1 MKKSGIIILLLVAL
15 GVGGW
20 FYWKHRKDAAP
31 DPAAASITTG
41 TVERGRIYQA
51 VPTNGR
57 VVSNLDVE
65 IKCRASGQVVTLPFD
80 VSQTVK
86 QGDLL
91 LQLDPSEQQRNVSQR
106 EVSLTI
112 AKARLAQSR
121 QNLVIAEQEVI
132 TSRDRA
138 QANLTSVERRAQEA
152 LERAER
158 RRQLLAQRL
167 GSQED
172 YDAAQTVAIT
182 AASDLDQAKVALAE
196 VKTMELALE
205 VRREDVKLAEASLA
219 DAQIALDL
227 ANQLLGYTTVTAP
240 IDGVVSSLTT
250 QVGAIIASGVTNV
263 GGGTT
268 IMTISDLS
276 RVFILAAVDESQ
288 IGDVALGQSV
298 DITLDAYP
306 GRSFKGEVVRI
317 ATKGVSVN
325 NVVTFE
331 VKIEVL
337 GDNKS
342 LLKPEMTGNVQ
353 IVAAQRDDVLTIPMA
368 AVQRKDRQQVVTV
381 VNADGTT
388 QEVPVKVGLSDGEKY
403 EVLEGLQE
411 GQTIQYRASEDMSR
425 WRSENRPRMP
435 GMIPGMGGGGRGG
448 GGRR

>member
-1 MKKSGIIILLLVAL
+1 MNKSGIIILILVAL
-15 GVGGW
+15 GVGG
-20 FYWKHRKDAAP
+20 FVYWKRTRDAAP
-31 DPAAASITTG
+31 DPAAAALTTAA
-41 TVERGRIYQA
+41 VERGSIFQA
-51 VPTNGR
+51 VASTGR

-65 IKCRASGQVVTLPFD
+65 IKCRASGQVIKLPFD
-80 VSQTVK
+80 VSEEVK
-86 QGDLL
+86 QGELL

-112 AKARLAQSR
+112 AKARLAQAR
-121 QNLVIAEQEVI
+121 QNLVIAEQEVV
-132 TSRDRA
+132 TARGRA
-138 QANLTSVERRAQEA
+138 EANLTAAEGRSREA
-152 LERAER
+152 IERAER
-158 RRQLLAQRL
+158 RRQLLAQQL
-167 GSQED
+167 GSKED
-172 YDAAQTVAIT
+172 YEAAETAAIT
-182 AASDLDQAKVALAE
+182 AGADVEQAKAALAE
-196 VKTMELALE
+196 VKTMELALD

-276 RVFILAAVDESQ
+276 RVFLLAAVDESD
-288 IGDVALGQSV
+288 IGSVAIGQPV
-298 DITLDAYP
+298 EITLDAYP
-306 GRSFKGEVVRI
+306 GRRFKGEVVRI

-331 VKIEVL
+331 VKIEVK
-337 GDNKS
+337 GDNKQ

-353 IVAAQRDDVLTIPMA
+353 IVSAQKEGVVTVPMA
-368 AVQRKDRQQVVTV
+368 AVQRREGRQVVTV

-388 QEVPVKVGLSDGEKY
+388 QEAPVKVGLSDGEKY
-403 EVLEGLQE
+403 EVIEGVKE
-411 GQTIQYRASEDMSR
+411 GQTIQYRAGEDASR
-425 WRSENRPRMP
+425 WRAENRPRMP
-435 GMIPGMGGGGRGG
+435 GMIPGMGGR